1 MQHMTGTDCRA
12 RIMPETCSL
21 SCSKCIDFMVNREQ
35 QWVPGENLNGQIKEN
50 KGKAE
55 DSFCWKSQRGAYSAY
70 SEIDLPGQEPFLT
83 TKWRELVAPFI
94 PKHALAG

>member
-1 MQHMTGTDCRA
+1 MVRA
-12 RIMPETCSL
+12 RRTKESRGFFL
-21 SCSKCIDFMVNREQ
+21 LE
-35 QWVPGENLNGQIKEN
+35 VPKR
-50 KGKAE
+50 
-55 DSFCWKSQRGAYSAY
+55 STAY

>member
-1 MQHMTGTDCRA
+1 ML
-12 RIMPETCSL
+12 E
-21 SCSKCIDFMVNREQ
+21 
-35 QWVPGENLNGQIKEN
+35 VPKR
-50 KGKAE
+50 
-55 DSFCWKSQRGAYSAY
+55 STAY

>member
-1 MQHMTGTDCRA
+1 MGTWRK
-12 RIMPETCSL
+12 PEWL
-21 SCSKCIDFMVNREQ
+21 EQ
-35 QWVPGENLNGQIKEN
+35 GEQR
-50 KGKAE
+50 KAE

>member
-1 MQHMTGTDCRA
+1 MGTWRK
-12 RIMPETCSL
+12 PEWLDQGKQRKSRGFFL
-21 SCSKCIDFMVNREQ
+21 LE
-35 QWVPGENLNGQIKEN
+35 VPKR
-50 KGKAE
+50 
-55 DSFCWKSQRGAYSAY
+55 STAY